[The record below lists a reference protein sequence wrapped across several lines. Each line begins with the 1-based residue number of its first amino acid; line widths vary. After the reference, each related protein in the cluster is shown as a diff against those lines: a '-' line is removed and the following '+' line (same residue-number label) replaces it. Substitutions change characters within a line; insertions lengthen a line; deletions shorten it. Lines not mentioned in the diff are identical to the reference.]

1 MASGWH
7 LYGELKCWFLSSDLK
22 DENQWPKHDVGRAA
36 GGCGARQWGCVGGS
50 RLWCG
55 VWVWAPGPWQDWEVS
70 KQRNGET
77 GSVAPEPS
85 CGSKDGN
92 LLNLGL

>member
-7 LYGELKCWFLSSDLK
+7 LYGELRCWFLSSDLK
-22 DENQWPKHDVGRAA
+22 DENQWPKDEVGRAA
-36 GGCGARQWGCVGGS
+36 GGAEPGSGVCRRLQALVGSLG
-50 RLWCG
+50 LG
-55 VWVWAPGPWQDWEVS
+55 PGPWRDWEGS

-92 LLNLGL
+92 FLNSGL

>member
-1 MASGWH
+1 MGCRRLQA
-7 LYGELKCWFLSSDLK
+7 L
-22 DENQWPKHDVGRAA
+22 VGSL
-36 GGCGARQWGCVGGS
+36 GLG
-50 RLWCG
+50 
-55 VWVWAPGPWQDWEVS
+55 PGPWRDWEGS

-92 LLNLGL
+92 FLNSGL